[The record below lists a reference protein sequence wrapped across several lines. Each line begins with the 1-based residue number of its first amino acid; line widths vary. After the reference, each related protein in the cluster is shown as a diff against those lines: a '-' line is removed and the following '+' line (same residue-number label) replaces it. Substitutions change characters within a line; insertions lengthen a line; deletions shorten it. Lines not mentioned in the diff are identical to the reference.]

1 MSAPTTELELA
12 IRILHVPHCPNV
24 GTVRD
29 LVQQA
34 LRALDLSATI
44 EEAEG
49 PYPSPTLVING
60 VDVIPRADTIDASC
74 RLDLPSE
81 AQILDALTGANARR
95 DPDAVDRGTSAH
107 T

>member
-1 MSAPTTELELA
+1 MSAPTAELELSVQ
-12 IRILHVPHCPNV
+12 ILHVPHCPNV
-24 GTVRD
+24 GTLRD

-34 LRALDLSATI
+34 LTALNLSATI
-44 EEAEG
+44 EETEG

-60 VDVIPRADTIDASC
+60 VNVIPRPDATEASC

-81 AQILDALTGANARR
+81 AQILDALTRATARR
-95 DPDAVDRGTSAH
+95 DSDVVDGGTSAH

>member
-1 MSAPTTELELA
+1 MTAPTTEVELA
-12 IRILHVPHCPNV
+12 VQILHVPHCPNV

-34 LRALDLSATI
+34 LTALDLSAAI
-44 EEAEG
+44 EEIEG

-60 VDVIPRADTIDASC
+60 AEVIPRPDAIEASC

-81 AQILDALTGANARR
+81 AQILDALARATGRHK
-95 DPDAVDRGTSAH
+95 PDAEDRGTSAH

>member
-1 MSAPTTELELA
+1 MSAPTTEPELA
-12 IRILHVPHCPNV
+12 VQILHVPHCPNV
-24 GTVRD
+24 GTVRA

-34 LRALDLSATI
+34 LTALYLSATI

-60 VDVIPRADTIDASC
+60 VEVIPRPDAIEASC
-74 RLDLPSE
+74 RLDLPTE
-81 AQILDALTGANARR
+81 AQILDALARATGKHN
-95 DPDAVDRGTSAH
+95 PDTVDRGTSAH